1 MVADER
7 HEAAAAR
14 FLTTFLSMMLAL
26 FAAFALYSYYEYVL
40 GIPATLHDLQ
50 NASSLLSVLQ
60 FGIRRRAFCS
70 KVTRIDRLSK
80 IATKA
85 TAMFIFCGA
94 APPTDTAIDGGLLIV
109 PTG

>member
-1 MVADER
+1 MV
-7 HEAAAAR
+7 
-14 FLTTFLSMMLAL
+14 LAP

-50 NASSLLSVLQ
+50 NASSLLS
-60 FGIRRRAFCS
+60 FGIRHSPAFCS

-94 APPTDTAIDGGLLIV
+94 APPTDTDTDGVV
-109 PTG
+109 PHRYHGHSPASSTR